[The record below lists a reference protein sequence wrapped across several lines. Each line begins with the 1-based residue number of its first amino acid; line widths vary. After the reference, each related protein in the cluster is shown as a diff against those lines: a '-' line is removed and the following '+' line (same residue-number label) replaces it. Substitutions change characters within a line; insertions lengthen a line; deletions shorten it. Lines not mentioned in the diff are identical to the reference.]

1 MTYEYIN
8 GALPGFAGRALAI
21 SMALYGDIQSW
32 VTERYP
38 PRSDRCQRR
47 VRDSLQGE
55 TRS

>member
-1 MTYEYIN
+1 MTYECIN

-21 SMALYGDIQSW
+21 SMALHGDIQSW